1 LDFPKIVP
9 RLFETSSNIW
19 RESSSN
25 VQPVSANRGLMKS
38 ATKLEWQC
46 KSQRARKRVFGL
58 HPCEAEPTLQ
68 LFAASVMEIAQAIEG
83 IFQF

>member
-1 LDFPKIVP
+1 
-9 RLFETSSNIW
+9 
-19 RESSSN
+19 
-25 VQPVSANRGLMKS
+25 MKS

-46 KSQRARKRVFGL
+46 KSKRARKRVFGL